1 MKHRVEMSLEMFQD
15 PLMTLV
21 GMILFCTL
29 WAVIPSGKT
38 TPSRQDAVG
47 PFAQVESLQTEADT
61 LRAKIAAIYMQMA
74 LAAQRSSERRAT
86 AAKMTELARGVSAES
101 VRVGELERQ
110 VQAATAGSVR
120 RDAVAL
126 LDEAKKALALLQ
138 GELALAQL
146 RQTVRAK
153 TGMVSV
159 LEGRKPGGSEGGAA
173 VTGSMLTMTPS
184 NKNPKYVEV
193 AEGKLYPMDD
203 FHYKIDQYYSYA
215 RCVRKKETGES
226 IDWLRIY
233 LRGID
238 RTRDCIVFLL
248 HGNSFPLF
256 RQARAVVLAK
266 GIDVGWYPAVSDTI
280 IGGSAGA
287 RPRTHSAGGE

>member
-1 MKHRVEMSLEMFQD
+1 M
-15 PLMTLV
+15 
-21 GMILFCTL
+21 
-29 WAVIPSGKT
+29 IPSGKT
-38 TPSRQDAVG
+38 TPSRKEAVG
-47 PFAQVESLQTEADT
+47 PFAQVESLKTEADT
-61 LRAKIAAIYMQMA
+61 LRAKIAAIYMHMS
-74 LAAQRSSERRAT
+74 LVAQRSADRRAT
-86 AAKMTELARGVSAES
+86 AAKMTEITKGVSAES
-101 VRVGELERQ
+101 VRVGELEQQ
-110 VQAATAGSVR
+110 VQAAAAGSAK
-120 RDAVAL
+120 RDAVEL

-138 GELALAQL
+138 GELELAKL

-153 TGMVSV
+153 LSMVSL
-159 LEGRKPGGSEGGAA
+159 LEGRKPGAPEGGEE
-173 VTGSMLTMTPS
+173 VTGNLLTMTPS
-184 NKNPKYVEV
+184 SKNPKYIEV

-226 IDWLRIY
+226 IDWLRVY

-266 GIDVGWYPAVSDTI
+266 GVDVGWYPAVSDTI
-280 IGGSAGA
+280 IGGSGGA